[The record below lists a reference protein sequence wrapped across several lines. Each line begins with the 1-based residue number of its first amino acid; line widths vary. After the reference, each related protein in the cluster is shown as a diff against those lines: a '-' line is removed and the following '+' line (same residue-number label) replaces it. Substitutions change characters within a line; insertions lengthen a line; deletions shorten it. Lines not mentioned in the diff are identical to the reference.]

1 MVNEVFE
8 ITNKAVEDSLQKI
21 AYNISQLEP
30 VIRDKLPAAAAAPVP
45 VAAIPAAVPAVPIA
59 AVPIAAVPAIPSV
72 PVVPASVPVD
82 IPTAVSVQSANLWV
96 LIGLLCL
103 VCFLAVMLVICI
115 LRAMQ
120 GKLDIDPD
128 VLTGKTPQTTLAFSN
143 PFKREDPA
151 GAEGHHNPAYSDT
164 NIDNNLAPPPRRERR
179 SRQKSGGRSEHSNT
193 DESICMDFE

>member
-30 VIRDKLPAAAAAPVP
+30 VIRDKLP
-45 VAAIPAAVPAVPIA
+45 VAAIPAAVPGVPIAAVPAVPIA
-59 AVPIAAVPAIPSV
+59 AVPAFPSV
-72 PVVPASVPVD
+72 PVVPAVPVD
-82 IPTAVSVQSANLWV
+82 TSIPTAVAVQSANLWV

-128 VLTGKTPQTTLAFSN
+128 VLTGKTPQTTLGFRN
-143 PFKREDPA
+143 PFKGEDPA